1 MADCLFCRILAGE
14 IPSKEAASTDNTYA
28 FYDINPAAPVH
39 VLVIPRIHI
48 TNAAHVEADH
58 ADVVAEMFTTA
69 RAVASSHGI
78 AETGY
83 RLVFN
88 VGDHALNSVPHLHM
102 HVLGGQ
108 QMGWP
113 PGIDPLRPGQTSIG

>member
-1 MADCLFCRILAGE
+1 MTMADCLFCKILAGDV
-14 IPSKEAASTDNTYA
+14 PSKEVISTERTYA
-28 FYDINPAAPVH
+28 FFDISPAAPVH
-39 VLVIPRIHI
+39 FLVIPRVHI
-48 TNAAHVEADH
+48 KNAAHVEPEH
-58 ADVVAEMFTTA
+58 GGILAEMFDTA
-69 RAVASSHGI
+69 RSGAASLGVAEG
-78 AETGY
+78 GY

-113 PGIDPLRPGQTSIG
+113 PGTEPIR

>member
-1 MADCLFCRILAGE
+1 MPDCLFCQILGGE
-14 IPSKEAASTDNTYA
+14 VPSKEALSTERTYS

-39 VLVIPRIHI
+39 VLVIPRLHI
-48 TNAAHVEADH
+48 TNAAHVGPEH
-58 ADVVAEMFTTA
+58 AEILAEMVTSARSVAEA
-69 RAVASSHGI
+69 HGI
-78 AETGY
+78 ADTGY

-88 VGDHALNSVPHLHM
+88 VGDHALNSVPHLHL

-113 PGIDPLRPGQTSIG
+113 PG

>member
-1 MADCLFCRILAGE
+1 VAMADCLFCKIVAGD
-14 IPSKEAASTDNTYA
+14 IPSKEVVSSEHTYA
-28 FYDINPAAPVH
+28 FFDINPAAPVH
-39 VLVIPRIHI
+39 FLVIPRRHI
-48 TNAAHVEADH
+48 TNAAHIEASDGELL
-58 ADVVAEMFTTA
+58 AEMFATA
-69 RAVASSHGI
+69 NQGATAQGI
-78 AETGY
+78 AEDGY

-113 PGIDPLRPGQTSIG
+113 PGIDPLG